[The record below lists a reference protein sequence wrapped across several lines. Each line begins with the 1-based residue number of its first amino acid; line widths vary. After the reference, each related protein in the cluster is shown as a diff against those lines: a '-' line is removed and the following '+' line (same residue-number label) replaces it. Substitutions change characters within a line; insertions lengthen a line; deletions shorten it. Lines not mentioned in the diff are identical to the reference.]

1 MRSWQTYAKAS
12 QSFVELLKKLYQRF
26 RILFCSPP
34 KKLGKLFVRKTVT
47 ALILRLDAHEDFNSG
62 LLPSWRPS
70 QNTLED
76 FFDFFSFHVEHFST
90 SHVATHK
97 SQTTK
102 SQTTVLE
109 ENGDIPC
116 ETPRVALV
124 HSHRLALRLRHG
136 TDNPPGMFSTFAR
149 IEALDAVECG
159 ERACP
164 GRHHSRMPTPPTSTA
179 GMAPSQAAMTP
190 ALKSPS

>member
-1 MRSWQTYAKAS
+1 MLRSSRWQCMRRRIFVTEDRDFGPLVYAAAKPTPGVILMRFPSAARATLPAMIVEVVANIR
-12 QSFVELLKKLYQRF
+12 QSVAIVRRTLEDSTF

-109 ENGDIPC
+109 ENG
-116 ETPRVALV
+116 ETP
-124 HSHRLALRLRHG
+124 S
-136 TDNPPGMFSTFAR
+136 N
-149 IEALDAVECG
+149 
-159 ERACP
+159 
-164 GRHHSRMPTPPTSTA
+164 
-179 GMAPSQAAMTP
+179 
-190 ALKSPS
+190 SPSCARSFTPLGVEVAPRNR